1 VLDVIDTVA
10 DEKLIK
16 EVVNFVTKYFKK
28 LLDNPQEYEGLHPI
42 RQIKEMGL
50 EKETKGLIR
59 VLTNHLNKLADKVSQ
74 YPTISPIES
83 EGMLKRLSED
93 IKREVGP
100 NTPPP
105 TPSDQ
110 DFNGI
115 VTSIGEIFS
124 EINEADK
131 SELFKEVNNSLS
143 NVQSKG
149 EE

>member
-1 VLDVIDTVA
+1 VIDTIA

-16 EVVNFVTKYFKK
+16 EVVNLITKYSKE
-28 LLDNPQEYEGLHPI
+28 LLNKPQKYEGLHPI
-42 RQIKEMGL
+42 KQIKEMGL
-50 EKETKGLIR
+50 EKETKDLMR
-59 VLTNHLNKLADKVSQ
+59 VLTSHLNKLADKVSQ

-93 IKREVGP
+93 IKKEVGP

-115 VTSIGEIFS
+115 MISIGEVFS
-124 EINEADK
+124 EINKVDK
-131 SELFKEVNNSLS
+131 SKLFEDVNNSLG

-149 EE
+149 K